1 MAATRLIP
9 MHKIKNQSMSYT
21 VHEWLDY
28 AMNPDKTRGGELVT
42 AYHAGEK
49 SEKIAPLRGSSSEG
63 RGAIS

>member
-42 AYHAGEK
+42 GKRKTHPRLADE
-49 SEKIAPLRGSSSEG
+49 RTT
-63 RGAIS
+63 